1 MFLPRKKFFATSQAF
16 KICILAIS
24 TFVGF
29 SATAI
34 AAPLSLEIPV
44 KCEIGVECFLQQMPD
59 MDLSQAVVDSRC
71 GSASYDEHKGTD
83 IRLLSMEDV
92 KRNVLV
98 IAAADGT
105 VKGLRDGEKDQLVL
119 TATDRRTIENRECGN
134 GVVID
139 HGNGIETQ
147 YCHMKMGSIAVKYG
161 QPVKAGDPLGFVG
174 ASGWAQF
181 PHLHMSVR
189 QDGNTIDPFT
199 GRSLGEE
206 CSTNSAGSWWKDKDF
221 AESTGDAEILKT
233 GLAGAPLNHAEL
245 VLSGGP
251 ANASVSDNA
260 IVGWVWFANLRKDD
274 QIYMSLTGP
283 NGLAVK
289 DTTKPLDRNK
299 ASWSGFIGKK
309 RTPEKGDYAFEIKV
323 LRDQKILKS
332 QNSKFTIE

>member
-1 MFLPRKKFFATSQAF
+1 MFLPRMKFFATGQAF
-16 KICILAIS
+16 KICTLGIS
-24 TFVGF
+24 TFIGF

-44 KCEIGVECFLQQMPD
+44 KCEIGIECFLQQMPD
-59 MDLSQAVVDSRC
+59 MDLSEAIVDPKC
-71 GSASYDEHKGTD
+71 GSASYDGHKGTD
-83 IRLLSMEDV
+83 IRLLSMQDV
-92 KRNVLV
+92 KRDIVV

-105 VKGLRDGEKDQLVL
+105 VKGFRDGEKDQLVF
-119 TATDRRTIENRECGN
+119 TAADRRAIENRECGN

-139 HGNGIETQ
+139 HGNGVETQ
-147 YCHMKMGSIAVKYG
+147 YCHMKMGSITVKTG
-161 QPVKAGDPLGFVG
+161 QLVKAGDPLGFVG

-181 PHLHMSVR
+181 PHLHISVR
-189 QDGNTIDPFT
+189 QNGNTIDPFT
-199 GRSLGEE
+199 GRSLGQK
-206 CSTNSAGSWWKDKDF
+206 CSTDSAGSWWEDKNF
-221 AESTGDAEILKT
+221 AKSTGDAEILKT
-233 GLAGAPLNHAEL
+233 GLAGAPVNHDEL
-245 VLSGGP
+245 VFSGGP
-251 ANASVSDNA
+251 AIASVSDSA

-309 RTPEKGDYAFEIKV
+309 RVPDKGDYAFEIKV
-323 LRDQKILKS
+323 LRDLKVFKS

>member
-1 MFLPRKKFFATSQAF
+1 MFLPRMKFFATGAVF
-16 KICILAIS
+16 KTCILGIS
-24 TFVGF
+24 ASIGF
-29 SATAI
+29 STTAM

-44 KCEIGVECFLQQMPD
+44 KCEIGIECFLQQMPD
-59 MDLSQAVVDSRC
+59 MDLSEAVIDPKC
-71 GSASYDEHKGTD
+71 GSASYDGHKGTD
-83 IRLLSMEDV
+83 IRLLSLEDV

-98 IAAADGT
+98 IAAADGI
-105 VKGLRDGEKDQLVL
+105 VKGLGDGEKDQLVL
-119 TATDRRTIENRECGN
+119 TAADRRAIENRECGN

-147 YCHMKMGSIAVKYG
+147 YCHMKMGSIAVKNG
-161 QPVKAGDPLGFVG
+161 QPVKAGDPLGFVD

-206 CSTNSAGSWWKDKDF
+206 CSTDISGSWWEDKNF
-221 AESTGDAEILKT
+221 SKSTGDAEILKT
-233 GLAGAPLNHAEL
+233 GLAGTPINHAEL

-251 ANASVSDNA
+251 ANASVSDSA
-260 IVGWVWFANLRKDD
+260 IVGCVWYANLRKDD
-274 QIYMSLTGP
+274 QIYMSLIGP

-309 RTPEKGDYAFEIKV
+309 RVPDKGDYAFEIKV
-323 LRDQKILKS
+323 LRDQNVLKS